1 MYKMRKEKGF
11 KTFLVM
17 IHKPA
22 TLSLRT
28 TVHEVT
34 FQGALF
40 RWLSLIKKILIDFIK
55 KICYNI
61 YIR

>member
-22 TLSLRT
+22 TLSLPRASKMLY
-28 TVHEVT
+28 VSKASVRFLSVSENNGT
-34 FQGALF
+34 F
-40 RWLSLIKKILIDFIK
+40 
-55 KICYNI
+55 
-61 YIR
+61 

>member
-22 TLSLRT
+22 TLSLPRAT
-28 TVHEVT
+28 NFAEV
-34 FQGALF
+34 ALNKQW
-40 RWLSLIKKILIDFIK
+40 RYKSSKQ
-55 KICYNI
+55 
-61 YIR
+61 

>member
-40 RWLSLIKKILIDFIK
+40 RWLSLIKKS
-55 KICYNI
+55 
-61 YIR
+61 

>member
-22 TLSLRT
+22 TLSLRA
-28 TVHEVT
+28 TVHEVI
-34 FQGALF
+34 FKEHCLGGYL
-40 RWLSLIKKILIDFIK
+40 L
-55 KICYNI
+55 
-61 YIR
+61 

>member
-22 TLSLRT
+22 TLSLRA
-28 TVHEVT
+28 TVHEVV
-34 FQGALF
+34 FKERCLGGYL
-40 RWLSLIKKILIDFIK
+40 L
-55 KICYNI
+55 
-61 YIR
+61 

>member
-22 TLSLRT
+22 TLSLRA
-28 TVHEVT
+28 TVHEEI
-34 FQGALF
+34 FKERCLGGYL
-40 RWLSLIKKILIDFIK
+40 L
-55 KICYNI
+55 
-61 YIR
+61 

>member
-22 TLSLRT
+22 TLSLSA
-28 TVHEVT
+28 TVHEVI
-34 FQGALF
+34 FKERCLGGYL
-40 RWLSLIKKILIDFIK
+40 L
-55 KICYNI
+55 
-61 YIR
+61 

>member
-22 TLSLRT
+22 TLSLRA
-28 TVHEVT
+28 TVYEVI
-34 FQGALF
+34 FKERCLGGYL
-40 RWLSLIKKILIDFIK
+40 L
-55 KICYNI
+55 
-61 YIR
+61 